1 MVAKKR
7 GNKKKPASTKREQKK
22 ALKQGNH
29 LMTEY
34 NQWLAKGYSLEG
46 EMRETVK
53 NPILPEKYKDY
64 WNEIASQTSK
74 HVREGQRLKGK
85 LRRSRFL
92 DPSLLED
99 PMRQPL
105 VAKKKNWIE
114 SFVFYGIIVVV
125 IVLIS
130 TLFSGPGDSGVPR
143 NIMGYAPLTVLTKSM
158 HSVYPKD
165 SFLLIQVEDSKKLTI
180 GDDITF
186 LKENNTT
193 VTHRIIG
200 IQENF
205 ENQGQRGFETK
216 GVDNPLADEDIVIAD
231 NVIGKVIYS
240 NYTIG
245 RLLLIVRNNLLMVA
259 VLMIVSIFFLDALIT
274 LIKSYRKTKY

>member
-1 MVAKKR
+1 MVEKKR
-7 GNKKKPASTKREQKK
+7 GDKKNPVATKREQKK
-22 ALKQGNH
+22 ALKQSNH

-46 EMRETVK
+46 EMRETVN
-53 NPILPEKYKDY
+53 NPILPERFKDY

-74 HVREGQRLKGK
+74 QVREGQRLKGK

-92 DPSLLED
+92 DVSLLED
-99 PMRQPL
+99 PTRQPL

-114 SFVFYGIIVVV
+114 SFVFYGIVVAV

-165 SFLLIQVEDSKKLTI
+165 SFLLIQVEDPKKLTI

-186 LKENNTT
+186 LQENNTT

-216 GVDNPLADEDIVIAD
+216 GVDNPLADENIVIAD

-240 NYTIG
+240 NYTMG
-245 RLLLIVRNNLLMVA
+245 RILLMVRNNLLLAA

-274 LIKSYRKTKY
+274 LLKSYRKTKY